1 MSTGVEA
8 AAAEGE
14 AADPARAAVRA
25 LTTAG
30 LTVATAESLT
40 AGLVAARLADVPGAS
55 AALQG
60 GVVAYQNH
68 VKSGLLGVDAGLLT
82 ARGAVDAE
90 VARQMACGARRA
102 AGADVGVATTGVA
115 GPEPHQ
121 GKPVGTVF
129 VGVAVPAE
137 LAPALAGLD
146 GEPGAGEAAPGEAGS
161 GGSEAGVAAAAFAL
175 TLPGNRAEIRAATVE
190 TVLDLLAALGTTG
203 RGMPDEAPA
212 LS

>member
-1 MSTGVEA
+1 MSTGVG

-68 VKSGLLGVDAGLLT
+68 VKAGLLGVDAGLLT